1 MYSRAKEIM
10 FREFSRTVASEC
22 LQAMKKENRHCYS
35 MITGSL
41 LVFRQRLTLGLK
53 QRKRGVV
60 NNACSQLVS
69 QQLGALSEAQAN
81 TTALHTPR
89 VNKQ

>member
-1 MYSRAKEIM
+1 MYSRSKEIIL
-10 FREFSRTVASEC
+10 REFSRTVASEC
-22 LQAMKKENRHCYS
+22 LLAMKKENRHCYS
-35 MITGSL
+35 MIIGNV
-41 LVFRQRLTLGLK
+41 LVSRQWLTLK
-53 QRKRGVV
+53 QTKRGVV
-60 NNACSQLVS
+60 NNVCSQLVS